1 MTYQF
6 KSIRSAGGESTFALG
21 GILPLELVCRVL
33 SLVLQD
39 LDLLGNDCCV
49 GAHPGSQAGGLEEG
63 GGAQPGSHA
72 GGLEKTGV
80 GRMNLCCVDW

>member
-21 GILPLELVCRVL
+21 GILLLELVCRE
-33 SLVLQD
+33 SLVLRD
-39 LDLLGNDCCV
+39 LDLLGFDCCV
-49 GAHPGSQAGGLEEG
+49 GDGLDER

-72 GGLEKTGV
+72 GGLEKRGGGF
-80 GRMNLCCVDW
+80 GRMNLRLADW